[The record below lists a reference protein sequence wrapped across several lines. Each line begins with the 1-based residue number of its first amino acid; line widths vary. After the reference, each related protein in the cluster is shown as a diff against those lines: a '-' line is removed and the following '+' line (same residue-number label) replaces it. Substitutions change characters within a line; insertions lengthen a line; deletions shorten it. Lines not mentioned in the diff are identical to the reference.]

1 MRKSRVIILC
11 IALILAAGAISA
23 VAGCGSN
30 SSSQTIKI
38 GAVLSLT
45 GGNAPLG
52 TAEQNAIN
60 LFVKQFNDAGGINGA
75 KIDVIIKDD
84 ESNANTAL
92 DATNTLIEQ
101 ENVVAVIGSSGT
113 GPSLSMKNATS
124 AASVPQIACAAGVSL
139 TADNIK
145 WIFRTPPTDAMAVQ
159 RALAFISGN
168 LKKTNIA
175 VLYDSN
181 AFGTDGLK
189 TIQAN
194 IAKYG
199 LNIVASESYQ
209 TDETEEGMDT
219 HLTKIQ
225 GSNPEI
231 LVVWGTNPGPAK
243 IAVRMQA
250 KGMTIPFVGSHGIAN
265 QKFLSD
271 AGAAANGVYFPAGK
285 VILGQE
291 AFDVNSPQ
299 GKVVKKFVEDFTAEY
314 GSAPDTFAGHG
325 WDAVL
330 ITTEALKKTGTSGM
344 DDLASFRSKLRD
356 QIEKTSDLPGIGG
369 VFTYSDTNH
378 DGLSADDMLIVKV
391 VNQKWTLA
399 Q

>member
-1 MRKSRVIILC
+1 MRKRKLVVLC
-11 IALILAAGAISA
+11 TALLLAAGMLSGLG
-23 VAGCGSN
+23 GCGSK
-30 SSSQTIKI
+30 STQTIKI

-45 GGNAPLG
+45 GPNAPLG
-52 TAEQNAIN
+52 TAEQNSIN
-60 LFVKQFNDAGGINGA
+60 LFVKQLNEAGGVDGA
-75 KIDVIIKDD
+75 NIEVIIKDD
-84 ESNANTAL
+84 ESNANVAL

-113 GPSLSMKNATS
+113 GPSLSMKNATT
-124 AASVPQIACAAGVSL
+124 AAEVPQLACAAGVSL

-159 RALAFISGN
+159 RALSYISQN

-194 IAKYG
+194 IANYG
-199 LNIVASESYQ
+199 LTIVASESYQ

-219 HLTKIQ
+219 HLTKLQ
-225 GSNPEI
+225 GSNPEV

-265 QKFLSD
+265 QKFLAD
-271 AGAAANGVYFPAGK
+271 AGAAANGVLFPAGK
-285 VILGQE
+285 VLLWQD
-291 AFDVNSPQ
+291 ALDPNSAQ
-299 GKVVKKFVEDFTAEY
+299 GKVVKKFVEDFEAEY
-314 GSAPDTFAGHG
+314 GSQPDTFAGHG
-325 WDAVL
+325 WDAIL
-330 ITTEALKKTGTSGM
+330 IATEALKKIGTGGLE
-344 DDLASFRSKLRD
+344 DLPAYRSKLRD
-356 QIEKTSDLPGIGG
+356 QIEKTSNLAGIGG
-369 VFTYSDTNH
+369 VFTYSDTDH
-378 DGLSADDMLIVKV
+378 DGLTPDDLIMIKV
-391 VNQKWTLA
+391 VDQKWTLA
-399 Q
+399 P

>member
-1 MRKSRVIILC
+1 MRKSRVLALC
-11 IALILAAGAISA
+11 LALILAAGMIS
-23 VAGCGSN
+23 VLGGCGSKT
-30 SSSQTIKI
+30 SSQTIKI

-45 GGNAPLG
+45 GPNAPLG
-52 TAEQNAIN
+52 TAEQNSIN
-60 LFVKQFNDAGGINGA
+60 LFVKQFNEAGGINGA

-101 ENVVAVIGSSGT
+101 DQVVAVIGSSGT

-139 TADNIK
+139 TANDIK

-159 RALAFISGN
+159 RALSYISQN
-168 LKKTNIA
+168 IQKKNIA

-194 IAKYG
+194 IANYG
-199 LNIVASESYQ
+199 LTIVASEAYQ

-225 GSNPEI
+225 GSNPEV

-265 QKFLSD
+265 QKFLND
-271 AGAAANGVYFPAGK
+271 AGTAANGVFFPAGK
-285 VILGQE
+285 VLLWKD
-291 AFDVNSPQ
+291 ALDPNSAQ

-330 ITTEALKKTGTSGM
+330 ITTEALKKLGT
-344 DDLASFRSKLRD
+344 DDLGDIATYRTKLRD
-356 QIEKTSDLPGIGG
+356 QIEKTTSLAGIGG
-369 VFTYSDTNH
+369 VFTYTATNH
-378 DGLSADDMLIVKV
+378 DGLTPDDLLMVKV
-391 VNQKWTLA
+391 VDQKWTLA
-399 Q
+399 P

>member
-1 MRKSRVIILC
+1 MRKSRLLVLC
-11 IALILAAGAISA
+11 LALLIAAGAVS
-23 VAGCGSN
+23 VLGGCGSK
-30 SSSQTIKI
+30 SSQTIKI

-52 TAEQNAIN
+52 TAEQNSIN
-60 LFVKQFNDAGGINGA
+60 LFVKQFNEAGGVNGA
-75 KIDVIIKDD
+75 KIEVIIKDD
-84 ESNANTAL
+84 QSDANIAL
-92 DATNTLIEQ
+92 DAANTLIEQ

-124 AASVPQIACAAGVSL
+124 AASVPQLALAAGVSL

-159 RALAFISGN
+159 RALSYISQN
-168 LKKTNIA
+168 LQKTKIA
-175 VLYDSN
+175 ILYDSN

-194 IAKYG
+194 IANYG
-199 LNIVASESYQ
+199 LSIVASEAYQ

-225 GSNPEI
+225 GSNPEV

-250 KGMTIPFVGSHGIAN
+250 KGMNIPFVGSHGIAN

-271 AGAAANGVYFPAGK
+271 AGASANGVYFPAGK
-285 VILGQE
+285 VLLWQN
-291 AFDVNSPQ
+291 ALDLNSSQ
-299 GKVVKKFVEDFTAEY
+299 GKVVKKFVDDFTAEY

-325 WDAVL
+325 WDGVL
-330 ITTEALKKTGTSGM
+330 IATEALKKTGTDGLS
-344 DDLASFRSKLRD
+344 DLATFRSKLRD
-356 QIEKTSDLPGIGG
+356 QIEKTTNLPGIGG
-369 VFTYSDTNH
+369 VFNYSDTNH
-378 DGLSADDMLIVKV
+378 DGLTPDDMLIVKV
-391 VNQKWTLA
+391 VDQKWTLA
-399 Q
+399 P

>member
-1 MRKSRVIILC
+1 MRKSRVFILC
-11 IALILAAGAISA
+11 LALLIAAGAMS
-23 VAGCGSN
+23 VLGGCGSK
-30 SSSQTIKI
+30 SSQTIKI
-38 GAVLSLT
+38 GAVLSLS
-45 GGNAPLG
+45 GANAPLG
-52 TAEQNAIN
+52 TAEQNSIN
-60 LFVKQFNDAGGINGA
+60 LFVKQFNDGGGVNGA
-75 KIDVIIKDD
+75 KIEVIIKDD

-124 AASVPQIACAAGVSL
+124 AAGVTQMSCAAGVSL
-139 TADNIK
+139 TADNLK
-145 WIFRTPPTDAMAVQ
+145 WIFRTPPTDAMAVD
-159 RALAFISGN
+159 RALAFISGS
-168 LKKTNIA
+168 LQKTNIA

-181 AFGTDGLK
+181 AFGSDGLK
-189 TIQAN
+189 TIEGK
-194 IAKYG
+194 IADYG
-199 LNIVASESYQ
+199 LTIVAKESYQ

-225 GSNPEI
+225 GSNPEV

-265 QKFLSD
+265 QKFLND

-285 VILGQE
+285 VLLWQS
-291 AFDVNSPQ
+291 ALDANSAQ

-330 ITTEALKKTGTSGM
+330 ITTDALKKIGTDGM
-344 DDLASFRSKLRD
+344 DDLATYRSKFRD
-356 QIEKTSDLPGIGG
+356 QIEKTTNLAGIGG
-369 VFTYSDTNH
+369 VFNYSTTNH
-378 DGLSADDMLIVKV
+378 DGLTPDDMLVVKV
-391 VNQKWTLA
+391 VGGKWTLA

>member
-1 MRKSRVIILC
+1 MRKSRVLILC
-11 IALILAAGAISA
+11 LALLIAAGAMS
-23 VAGCGSN
+23 VLGGCGSK
-30 SSSQTIKI
+30 SSQTIKI
-38 GAVLSLT
+38 GAVLSLS
-45 GGNAPLG
+45 GANAPLG
-52 TAEQNAIN
+52 TAEQNSIN
-60 LFVKQFNDAGGINGA
+60 LFVKQFNDAGGVNGA
-75 KIDVIIKDD
+75 KIEVIIKDD

-113 GPSLSMKNATS
+113 GTSLSMKNAAS
-124 AASVPQIACAAGVSL
+124 AAGVTQMSCAAGVSL
-139 TADNIK
+139 TADNLK
-145 WIFRTPPTDAMAVQ
+145 WIFRTPPTDAMAVD

-168 LKKTNIA
+168 LQKTNIA

-181 AFGTDGLK
+181 AFGSDGLK
-189 TIQAN
+189 TIEGKIAN
-194 IAKYG
+194 YG
-199 LNIVASESYQ
+199 LTIVAKESYQ

-225 GSNPEI
+225 GSNPEV

-265 QKFLSD
+265 QKFLDD

-285 VILGQE
+285 VLLWQSSLD
-291 AFDVNSPQ
+291 ANSTQ
-299 GKVVKKFVEDFTAEY
+299 GKVVQKFVEDFTAEY

-330 ITTEALKKTGTSGM
+330 ITTDALKKIGTDGI
-344 DDLASFRSKLRD
+344 DDLATYRSKLRD
-356 QIEKTSDLPGIGG
+356 QIEKTTNLAGIGG
-369 VFTYSDTNH
+369 VFNYSTTNH
-378 DGLSADDMLIVKV
+378 DGLTPEDMLVVKV
-391 VNQKWTLA
+391 VGGKWTLA